1 MNQGSLKST
10 IAPSAVAE
18 PEPFLTMKEVS
29 AELGIPYWHI
39 VRAVKAGLIPH
50 HTLFNS
56 KKYLRMNEVLAAV
69 KRHGGET

>member
-1 MNQGSLKST
+1 MKQESLKPTIVPST
-10 IAPSAVAE
+10 TDAA
-18 PEPFLTMKEVS
+18 EPFLTMKEVS